1 METMS
6 SFRTILL
13 ILLVT
18 LFSSPAIGNTGDWV
32 DPDCPHLQV
41 LMTKVPGFWHRD
53 DLEYQEAYK
62 RSFGAHLNQ
71 QGFKVVHYSEDLETA
86 PTWYLYSQVL
96 DLQNGTFA
104 WTWEFK
110 KQPTI
115 RDGLLHF
122 TMFKNEKLADTDKF
136 FFGIRGLL
144 VSTPSMYDG
153 DARRAGELI
162 SGIFMDYARELCQN
176 QGSTLDELE
185 ALRKELVLEI
195 GRERA
200 RTRQAPQIKTLDL
213 EIED

>member
-1 METMS
+1 MS
-6 SFRTILL
+6 LFRSTLLLLL
-13 ILLVT
+13 IV
-18 LFSSPAIGNTGDWV
+18 LFSSPAVSNTEDWV

-53 DLEYQEAYK
+53 DLEYQEVYR

-71 QGFKVVHYSEDLETA
+71 QGFKVIHYSGDLETA

-96 DLQNGTFA
+96 DLQNGTFV

-122 TMFKNEKLADTDKF
+122 AKFKNEKLADTDKF

-144 VSTPSMYDG
+144 VTTPSMYDG

-176 QGSTLDELE
+176 QGSTLDELIS
-185 ALRKELVLEI
+185 LRKELVLEI
-195 GRERA
+195 ERERA
-200 RTRQAPQIKTLDL
+200 RAREALQVKTLNL
-213 EIED
+213 EIEE